1 MNRRMIDRSARY
13 YEYCES
19 EAGCLG
25 KMALIFETRS
35 KANLHNRNT
44 LFPLPLFT
52 FILSLD
58 PRSKRGSTRAV
69 VYVRSLLKRRPLFSL
84 RTGCIRGEEDREG
97 FDNSAYE
104 TEG

>member
-44 LFPLPLFT
+44 LFPLFT
-52 FILSLD
+52 LYPF
-58 PRSKRGSTRAV
+58 PRSSTRAV
-69 VYVRSLLKRRPLFSL
+69 VYVRSLLKRRLLFSL

>member
-19 EAGCLG
+19 EAGCFR

-52 FILSLD
+52 LYPF
-58 PRSKRGSTRAV
+58 PRSSTRAV